1 MRIRQGDR
9 SPPTLEA
16 SIRTEDLATEL
27 AKAALDKKA
36 QDLVILDMRSLVS
49 YTDAFVLCTASNP
62 RQVRAIADHVR
73 EVAKRDLNLLP
84 EGVEG
89 TESGRWVLVDFG
101 DVVVHIFDGPLR
113 GFYNLDGLWADAP
126 RLPAPE
132 GAEAFR
138 APAEHGV

>member
-1 MRIRQGDR
+1 MRRGE
-9 SPPTLEA
+9 PFPTTLEA
-16 SIRTEDLATEL
+16 TIRSEDLATEL

-73 EVAKRDLNLLP
+73 EVAKRDLALLP

-89 TESGRWVLVDFG
+89 LESGRWVLVDFG
-101 DVVVHIFDGPLR
+101 DVVVHVFDGPLR
-113 GFYNLDGLWADAP
+113 GFYNLDGLWTDAP
-126 RLPAPE
+126 RLPSPE
-132 GAEAFR
+132 GDV
-138 APAEHGV
+138 APMKPGVQFSV